1 LCNGGCHRQQANRLL
16 PITRWASN
24 HKGSEPVSDEKY
36 PELFGDLVYA
46 YTRADALRD
55 GVLVMLAHAE
65 AMGFR
70 VPVAITSAAYA
81 DCIAWPHPDPKLP
94 DILRLREEVV
104 LLSALAEAKAQRRRL
119 SQGSEERT
127 DRIDFVVDAVT
138 LEGSRAEVVKV
149 PVYMVIGPGDNGEMV
164 GTIMLVGED

>member
-1 LCNGGCHRQQANRLL
+1 M
-16 PITRWASN
+16 T
-24 HKGSEPVSDEKY
+24 SDKY
-36 PELFGDLVYA
+36 PELFGDLIYA

-55 GVLVMLAHAE
+55 GVLVELPNAVT
-65 AMGFR
+65 MGFR

-119 SQGSEERT
+119 RSGSEERT
-127 DRIDFVVDAVT
+127 DRIDFVVNAVT
-138 LEGSRAEVVKV
+138 LEEGRAEVVKV
-149 PVYMVIGPGDNGEMV
+149 PVYMVIGPGDDGEMV
-164 GTIMLVGED
+164 GTIMLIGED